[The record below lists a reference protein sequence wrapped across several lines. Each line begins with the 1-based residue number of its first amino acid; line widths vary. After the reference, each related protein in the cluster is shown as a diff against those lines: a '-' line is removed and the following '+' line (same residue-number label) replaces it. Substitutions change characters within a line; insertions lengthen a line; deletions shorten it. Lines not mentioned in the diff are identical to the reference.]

1 VSVKQFTAFNL
12 TALSN
17 LKILLSWVTFTVEPP
32 SLLLSFLLLPS
43 REEMADCYERAAAI
57 AVFQGNI
64 RRGIASLKDGAS
76 VAKQKGDVSK
86 SMSPTFSFTIS
97 CC

>member
-1 VSVKQFTAFNL
+1 MFEGSPL
-12 TALSN
+12 HS
-17 LKILLSWVTFTVEPP
+17 IH
-32 SLLLSFLLLPS
+32 

-76 VAKQKGDVSK
+76 VAKRKGDSSK
-86 SMSPTFSFTIS
+86 SMSSKI
-97 CC
+97 